1 MIYSMT
7 GYGKVVLELNAK
19 TVRIEIKS
27 LNSKSLDLNVRMPND
42 YRPKELELRK
52 IIGSRLKRGKI
63 DVSFYV
69 DIEKAKNPTKINTS
83 IVKNYMDQLSNI
95 SGGGQN
101 LDLLRMAIK
110 MPDSIG
116 AEKEEIDEQ
125 EWSLIISGAEDAL
138 NKIENYRKDEGKALY
153 SDFSNRL
160 NNIKSLLKKAVEID
174 PERIKKVRERLTKSV
189 LELKEKIDQNRFE
202 QELIYYI
209 EKLDINEE
217 KIRLDNHLD
226 YFFKTLNQNQS
237 NGKKLGFITQ
247 EIGREINT
255 IGSKANYAPMQKIVV
270 QMKDELEKIKEQ
282 LLNVL

>member
-95 SGGGQN
+95 SGGGRN
-101 LDLLRMAIK
+101 LDLLKMAIK
-110 MPDSIG
+110 MPDSIS

-226 YFFKTLNQNQS
+226 YFL
-237 NGKKLGFITQ
+237 
-247 EIGREINT
+247 
-255 IGSKANYAPMQKIVV
+255 
-270 QMKDELEKIKEQ
+270 
-282 LLNVL
+282 

>member
-1 MIYSMT
+1 MT

-27 LNSKSLDLNVRMPND
+27 LNSKSLDLNVRMPNE
-42 YRPKELELRK
+42 YRPKELEFRK
-52 IIGSRLKRGKI
+52 IIGSRLRRGKI

-95 SGGGQN
+95 SGGGRN
-101 LDLLRMAIK
+101 LDLLKMAIK
-110 MPDSIG
+110 MPDSVS

-237 NGKKLGFITQ
+237 NGKKLGFIAQ
-247 EIGREINT
+247 EMGREINT

>member
-95 SGGGQN
+95 SGGGRN

-110 MPDSIG
+110 MPDSIS

-125 EWSLIISGAEDAL
+125 EWSLIINGAEDAL

-237 NGKKLGFITQ
+237 NGKKLGFIAQ

>member
-1 MIYSMT
+1 MT

-95 SGGGQN
+95 SGGGPN
-101 LDLLRMAIK
+101 LDLLKMAIK
-110 MPDSIG
+110 MPDSIS

-237 NGKKLGFITQ
+237 NGKKLGFIAQ

>member
-1 MIYSMT
+1 MT

-19 TVRIEIKS
+19 SVRIEIKS

-95 SGGGQN
+95 SGGGRN

-110 MPDSIG
+110 MPDSIS

-237 NGKKLGFITQ
+237 NGKKLGFIAQ

>member
-1 MIYSMT
+1 MT

-52 IIGSRLKRGKI
+52 IIGSRLRRGKI

-83 IVKNYMDQLSNI
+83 VVKNYMDQLSNI
-95 SGGGQN
+95 SGGGRN

-110 MPDSIG
+110 MPDSIS

-125 EWSLIISGAEDAL
+125 EWSLIINGAEDAL
-138 NKIENYRKDEGKALY
+138 NKIENYRKDEGEALY

-237 NGKKLGFITQ
+237 NGKKLGFIAQ

>member
-83 IVKNYMDQLSNI
+83 VVKNYMDQLSNI

-101 LDLLRMAIK
+101 LDLLKMAIK
-110 MPDSIG
+110 MPDSIS

-237 NGKKLGFITQ
+237 NGKKLGFIAQ

>member
-95 SGGGQN
+95 SGGGRN
-101 LDLLRMAIK
+101 LDLLKMAIK
-110 MPDSIG
+110 MPDSIS

-153 SDFSNRL
+153 NDFSNRL

-217 KIRLDNHLD
+217 KIRLDSHLD

-237 NGKKLGFITQ
+237 SGKKLGFIAQ

>member
-42 YRPKELELRK
+42 YRPKELEVRK

-110 MPDSIG
+110 MPDSIS

-237 NGKKLGFITQ
+237 NGKKLGFIAQ

>member
-1 MIYSMT
+1 MT

-101 LDLLRMAIK
+101 LDLLKMAIK
-110 MPDSIG
+110 MPDSIS

-237 NGKKLGFITQ
+237 NGKKLGFIAQ

>member
-1 MIYSMT
+1 MT

-27 LNSKSLDLNVRMPND
+27 LNSKSLDLNVRMPNE

-52 IIGSRLKRGKI
+52 IIGSRLRRGKI

-95 SGGGQN
+95 SGGGRN
-101 LDLLRMAIK
+101 LDLLKMAIK
-110 MPDSIG
+110 MPDSVS

-138 NKIENYRKDEGKALY
+138 NKIENYRKEEGKALY

-237 NGKKLGFITQ
+237 NGKKLGFIAQ

>member
-1 MIYSMT
+1 MT

-95 SGGGQN
+95 SGGGRN
-101 LDLLRMAIK
+101 LDLLKMAIK
-110 MPDSIG
+110 MPDSIS

-125 EWSLIISGAEDAL
+125 EWALIISGAEDAL

-237 NGKKLGFITQ
+237 NGKKLGFIAQ

>member
-1 MIYSMT
+1 MT

-27 LNSKSLDLNVRMPND
+27 LNSKSLDLSVRMPND

-95 SGGGQN
+95 SGGGRN
-101 LDLLRMAIK
+101 LDLLKMAIK
-110 MPDSIG
+110 MPDSIS

-237 NGKKLGFITQ
+237 NGKKLGFIAQ

>member
-1 MIYSMT
+1 MT
-7 GYGKVVLELNAK
+7 GYGKVVLELTAK
-19 TVRIEIKS
+19 TIRIEIKS
-27 LNSKSLDLNVRMPND
+27 LNSKSLDLNVRMPNE

-83 IVKNYMDQLSNI
+83 VVKNYMDQLSNI

-101 LDLLRMAIK
+101 LDLLKMAIK
-110 MPDSIG
+110 MPDSVS

-125 EWSLIISGAEDAL
+125 EWSLIINGAEDAL

-174 PERIKKVRERLTKSV
+174 PERIKNVRERLTKSV

-237 NGKKLGFITQ
+237 NGKKLGFIAQ

>member
-1 MIYSMT
+1 MT
-7 GYGKVVLELNAK
+7 GYGKAVLELSAK
-19 TVRIEIKS
+19 TVRIEIRS
-27 LNSKSLDLNVRMPND
+27 LNSKSLDLNMRMPNE

-52 IIGSRLKRGKI
+52 IIGSSLSRGKI

-69 DIEKAKNPTKINTS
+69 DIEKSKNPTIINTS
-83 IVKNYMDQLSNI
+83 AVKNYMDQLKNI
-95 SGGGQN
+95 SNGTS
-101 LDLLRMAIK
+101 LDFLKMAIK
-110 MPDSIG
+110 MPDSIS

-125 EWSLIISGAEDAL
+125 EWSLIINGTEDAL
-138 NKIENYRKDEGKALY
+138 KKIENYRKDEGEALY
-153 SDFSNRL
+153 NDFSDRINS
-160 NNIKSLLKKAVEID
+160 IKSLLKQAIDID
-174 PERIKKVRERLTKSV
+174 PDRIKKVRERLNKSA
-189 LELKEKIDQNRFE
+189 LDLKENIDQNRFE

-226 YFFKTLNQNQS
+226 YFFDTLNQTQS
-237 NGKKLGFITQ
+237 NGKKLGFIAQ

-255 IGSKANYAPMQKIVV
+255 LGSKANYAPMQKIVV

>member
-1 MIYSMT
+1 MT

-27 LNSKSLDLNVRMPND
+27 LNSKSLDLNVRMPNE

-52 IIGSRLKRGKI
+52 IIGSRLRRGKI

-83 IVKNYMDQLSNI
+83 VVKNYMDQLSNI

-101 LDLLRMAIK
+101 LDLLKMAIK
-110 MPDSIG
+110 MPDSVS

-125 EWSLIISGAEDAL
+125 EWSLIINGAEDAL

-237 NGKKLGFITQ
+237 NGKKLGFIAQ

>member
-1 MIYSMT
+1 MT

-27 LNSKSLDLNVRMPND
+27 LNSKSLDLNVRMPNE

-95 SGGGQN
+95 SGGGRN
-101 LDLLRMAIK
+101 LDLLKMAIK
-110 MPDSIG
+110 MPDSVS

-125 EWSLIISGAEDAL
+125 EWSLIINGAEDAL

-237 NGKKLGFITQ
+237 NGKKLGFIAQ

>member
-1 MIYSMT
+1 MIHSMT

-27 LNSKSLDLNVRMPND
+27 LNSKSLDLNVRMPSD

-69 DIEKAKNPTKINTS
+69 DIEKARNPTKINTS

-110 MPDSIG
+110 MPDSIS

-237 NGKKLGFITQ
+237 NGKKLGFIAQ

>member
-1 MIYSMT
+1 MT

-69 DIEKAKNPTKINTS
+69 DIEKARNPTKINTS

-95 SGGGQN
+95 SGGGRN
-101 LDLLRMAIK
+101 LDLLKMAIK
-110 MPDSIG
+110 MPDSIS

-237 NGKKLGFITQ
+237 NGKKLGFIAQ